1 MKTLPEHMAF
11 YGAYHRDLRNKLTHF
26 VGVPMIIFAIL
37 IPMSLA
43 RLPLTWGMVT
53 LAELFLAVMVIYYLK
68 LDVALGLAVGILSA
82 LLLWGADAVARLD
95 IGVALTIFAAA
106 FIVGWTLQLIGHR
119 FEGNRPALLDNLF
132 QILVSP
138 IFLVA
143 EAAIGLGFKRDLRAD
158 VERRLRS

>member
-11 YGAYHRDLRNKLTHF
+11 YGAYHRDPRNRLTHF
-26 VGVPMIIFAIL
+26 VGVPMIVFAIL

-43 RLPLTWGMVT
+43 RLPTAWGTVT
-53 LAELFLAVMVIYYLK
+53 LGELFLAIMVIYYIK
-68 LDVALGLAVGILSA
+68 LDVALGLAVGFLSA
-82 LLLWGADAVARLD
+82 LLLWGADAVTRLD
-95 IGVALTIFAAA
+95 TGVALTIFAVA
-106 FIVGWTLQLIGHR
+106 FIVGWILQLIGHR

-143 EAAIGLGFKRDLRAD
+143 EAAFGLGLKQDLRTD
-158 VERRLRS
+158 VERRLRP